1 MAKVVGIGKQRFDKI
16 IENDCFYID
25 KTMFIKEWWENQDD
39 VTLITRPRRFG
50 KTLNMDMLKC
60 FFSVEYKDRGE
71 LFEGLD
77 IWKEKK
83 YREIQGTYPVIF
95 MSFAGIKSHTFRDA
109 KNDMVA
115 IINETYKSHAYLL
128 ESDILSEAE
137 KNFFKK
143 LDEYSKDINANK
155 NISSETI
162 YRAINNLS
170 CFLNRYYK
178 KNVIILLDEYDTPM
192 QEAYVHGYWDEI
204 VAFTR
209 SFFNYTFKTNP
220 YLERAIM
227 TGITRVSKESIFS
240 DLNNLLVVTT
250 TSEQYEIDFGFTEE
264 EVFLALDKYELSEKK
279 QSVKEWYDGF
289 TFGNKNDIYNPWS
302 ILNFIKVRKFGSY
315 WADSSSNGLVNK
327 LVKTGSPNLKKT
339 MEILIEG
346 GVIEKRI
353 DEQIVYNQLEKREN
367 AVWSLLL
374 ASGYLR
380 VVKIRYEGDFRKRYY
395 TLKLTNKEVEQ
406 MFEIMIEEWFDNGS
420 NMTGDFIEAMLAGDL
435 YAMNS
440 YMNDIALDT
449 FSSFD
454 VAGKEE
460 SRIRPED
467 LASCYDC
474 KGVAN
479 GLSLNDSSNLYAMTR
494 KSSRFYHGF
503 VLGLMVDKREDY
515 IIKSNK
521 ESGFGRYDV
530 MMIPRDT
537 ENSNLPGLILE
548 FKVINHSM
556 EKSLEETVKSA
567 LQQIEEKKYDTEL
580 LKAGVKKEN
589 IRHYGFAFEG
599 KKVLIG
605 TDE

>member
-1 MAKVVGIGKQRFDKI
+1 
-16 IENDCFYID
+16 
-25 KTMFIKEWWENQDD
+25 
-39 VTLITRPRRFG
+39 
-50 KTLNMDMLKC
+50 
-60 FFSVEYKDRGE
+60 
-71 LFEGLD
+71 
-77 IWKEKK
+77 
-83 YREIQGTYPVIF
+83 
-95 MSFAGIKSHTFRDA
+95 
-109 KNDMVA
+109 
-115 IINETYKSHAYLL
+115 
-128 ESDILSEAE
+128 
-137 KNFFKK
+137 
-143 LDEYSKDINANK
+143 
-155 NISSETI
+155 
-162 YRAINNLS
+162 
-170 CFLNRYYK
+170 
-178 KNVIILLDEYDTPM
+178 
-192 QEAYVHGYWDEI
+192 
-204 VAFTR
+204 
-209 SFFNYTFKTNP
+209 
-220 YLERAIM
+220 
-227 TGITRVSKESIFS
+227 
-240 DLNNLLVVTT
+240 
-250 TSEQYEIDFGFTEE
+250 
-264 EVFLALDKYELSEKK
+264 
-279 QSVKEWYDGF
+279 
-289 TFGNKNDIYNPWS
+289 
-302 ILNFIKVRKFGSY
+302 
-315 WADSSSNGLVNK
+315 
-327 LVKTGSPNLKKT
+327 

-460 SRIRPED
+460 SRIRPE
-467 LASCYDC
+467 
-474 KGVAN
+474 N
-479 GLSLNDSSNLYAMTR
+479 
-494 KSSRFYHGF
+494 FYHGF

>member
-60 FFSVEYKDRGE
+60 FFSVEYKDRGD

-95 MSFAGIKSHTFRDA
+95 MSFAEIKQNNYKDA
-109 KNDMVA
+109 VEKIKR
-115 IINETYKSHAYLL
+115 IICDLCQQFDFLKDWDGLTET
-128 ESDILSEAE
+128 E
-137 KNFFKK
+137 K
-143 LDEYSKDINANK
+143 K
-155 NISSETI
+155 NISDIS
-162 YRAINNLS
+162 YDMSDVMAQDLLKNMSNYLS
-170 CFLNRYYK
+170 RYYK

-192 QEAYVHGYWDEI
+192 QEAYLNGYWEEI

-209 SFFNYTFKTNP
+209 NFFNSTFKTNP
-220 YLERAIM
+220 YLERAVM

-240 DLNNLLVVTT
+240 DLNNLDIVTT
-250 TSEQYEIDFGFTEE
+250 MSQKYETSFGFTEE
-264 EVFLALDKYELSEKK
+264 EVFNALDEYNLSNKK
-279 QSVKEWYDGF
+279 VEVKRWYDGF
-289 TFGNKNDIYNPWS
+289 TFGDKCDIYNPWS
-302 ILNFIKVRKFGSY
+302 IINYLDKKELGSY

-380 VVKIRYEGDFRKRYY
+380 VVKIRYEGNFRKRYY

-420 NMTGDFIEAMLAGDL
+420 NMAGDFIEAMLEGDI

-460 SRIRPED
+460 SRIRPE
-467 LASCYDC
+467 
-474 KGVAN
+474 N
-479 GLSLNDSSNLYAMTR
+479 
-494 KSSRFYHGF
+494 FYHGF
-503 VLGLMVDKREDY
+503 VLGLMVDKRDDY

-537 ENSNLPGLILE
+537 ENRSLPGLILE
-548 FKVINHSM
+548 FKVINHSI

-599 KKVLIG
+599 KRVLIG

>member
-16 IENDCFYID
+16 VENDCFYID

-60 FFSVEYKDRGE
+60 FFSVEYKDRGD

-95 MSFAGIKSHTFRDA
+95 MSFAEIKQNNYKDA
-109 KNDMVA
+109 VEKIKR
-115 IINETYKSHAYLL
+115 IICDLCQQFDFLKDWDGLTE
-128 ESDILSEAE
+128 IE
-137 KNFFKK
+137 K
-143 LDEYSKDINANK
+143 K
-155 NISSETI
+155 NISDIS
-162 YRAINNLS
+162 YDMSDVMAQDLLKNMSNYLS
-170 CFLNRYYK
+170 RYYK

-192 QEAYVHGYWDEI
+192 QEAYLNGYWEEI
-204 VAFTR
+204 VSFTR
-209 SFFNYTFKTNP
+209 NFFNSTFKTNP

-240 DLNNLLVVTT
+240 DLNNLDIVTT
-250 TSEQYEIDFGFTEE
+250 MSQKYETSFGFTEE
-264 EVFLALDKYELSEKK
+264 EVFNALDEYNLSDKK
-279 QSVKEWYDGF
+279 VEVKRWYDGF
-289 TFGNKNDIYNPWS
+289 TFGDKCDIYNPWS
-302 ILNFIKVRKFGSY
+302 IINYLDKKELGSY

-420 NMTGDFIEAMLAGDL
+420 NMADDFIEAMLVGDL

-460 SRIRPED
+460 SRIRPE
-467 LASCYDC
+467 
-474 KGVAN
+474 N
-479 GLSLNDSSNLYAMTR
+479 
-494 KSSRFYHGF
+494 FYHGF
-503 VLGLMVDKREDY
+503 VLGLMVDKRDDY

-537 ENSNLPGLILE
+537 ENSSLPGLILE
-548 FKVINHSM
+548 FKVINYSI